1 MSEVRSDTKARTIVT
16 LFEQY
21 GAGAEVIGPRVAE
34 ALGTRFMDQAVSSET
49 LEAAA
54 ERDLVEEN
62 FFERFLRSFTP
73 MPSADADLAW
83 ALEVRT
89 DHEVSA
95 DLAERLLAAVE
106 DGGVVL
112 GRNATK
118 ILADEPRALHVKLV
132 GSVASR
138 VARAA
143 NLAGISIEQASRRQ
157 EREPGARRYL
167 PPALPLGPARGRRLR
182 PGDRHR
188 HLHPR
193 PSRQPD
199 REQPTGCAIPDR
211 QARTAPPGP
220 RRRTPR
226 PQPSASAAAI
236 DELT

>member
-1 MSEVRSDTKARTIVT
+1 MIAKVEWQDLPRAPVRAGMVDSEDTAMREVDMSEVRSDTKARTIVT

-34 ALGTRFMDQAVSSET
+34 ALGTRFINQAVSSET

-95 DLAERLLAAVE
+95 DLTKRLLAAVE

-157 EREPGARRYL
+157 EREDQVRADTS
-167 PPALPLGPARGRRLR
+167 RRLFR
-182 PGDRHR
+182 WDPREDDDFDLVIDTGTFTLDQAANLVVHAYRLRH
-188 HLHPR
+188 P
-193 PSRQPD
+193 
-199 REQPTGCAIPDR
+199 
-211 QARTAPPGP
+211 
-220 RRRTPR
+220 
-226 PQPSASAAAI
+226 
-236 DELT
+236 